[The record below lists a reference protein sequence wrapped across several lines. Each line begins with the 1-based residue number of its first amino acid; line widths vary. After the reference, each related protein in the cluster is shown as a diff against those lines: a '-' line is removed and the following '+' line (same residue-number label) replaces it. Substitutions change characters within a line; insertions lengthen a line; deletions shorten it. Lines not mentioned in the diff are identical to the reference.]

1 MKTFVRCGHLFT
13 GQEDDARAGETLV
26 FDEAGMLDYVGP
38 AKAAPRPARN
48 DHVLDYSAWFV
59 MPGLVDVHTHLAY
72 GNAKSEEDIDLYS
85 PLEFRTLRGMFF
97 AQKVAAA
104 GFTAICSPGDAG
116 QISLSIRNAIRA
128 GLFDGPRVMAA
139 GRYVTTHQG
148 LTDWYPTWIGA
159 PETSIGK
166 LVTTS
171 AEAVEEIRRQ
181 VKDGVDCIKIALD
194 GIQRR
199 ENGELVAAF
208 TQDETEIMVRET
220 HRLGKKAIAHAR
232 GREATLYAARSGIDL
247 IFHANHLDGEC
258 IAAMLETGSTVCP
271 TLTHPRN
278 TIDFTQP
285 HDPAFQRGRP
295 ESTRREYDIGC
306 ANWKKARA
314 AGVPLLT
321 GTDTGF
327 AVTPYGEWN
336 ARELE
341 LFVDDL
347 GFTPAAAL
355 RAASGLHDRGRP
367 DRRARTGSR
376 RRFHRPRLL
385 ASQRHPAVAGPKPD
399 QSRPHRRQGDP
410 HPRPRLRSAPGYRLR
425 TGQLDRSLHPRAGRR
440 IAPAAPPPRRRR
452 VAVSSLTAGE
462 KPALASKK
470 RP

>member
-1 MKTFVRCGHLFT
+1 MKTFVRCGQLFT
-13 GQEDDARAGETLV
+13 GREDEARPGDVLV
-26 FDEAGMLDYVGP
+26 FDQRGSIDYAGP
-38 AKAAPRPARN
+38 ETEAPRRTRGDRTLN
-48 DHVLDYSAWFV
+48 YSDCFV
-59 MPGLVDVHTHLAY
+59 MPGLIDVHTHLAY

-85 PLEFRTLRGMFF
+85 PLEFRALRGMFF

-139 GRYVTTHQG
+139 GRYLTTHQG
-148 LTDWYPTWIGA
+148 LTDWYPSWIGA

-166 LVTTS
+166 LVNGNT
-171 AEAVEEIRRQ
+171 EAVEEIRRQ
-181 VKDGVDCIKIALD
+181 VKDGVDCVKIALD

-199 ENGELVAAF
+199 ENGELIAAF
-208 TQDETEIMVRET
+208 TQEETDIMVREI
-220 HRLGKKAIAHAR
+220 HRLGKKAVAHAR
-232 GREATLYAARSGIDL
+232 GREATLYAARAGVDL

-258 IAAMLETGSTVCP
+258 IEAMIDTGSMVSP

-285 HDPAFQRGRP
+285 HEPAFLKGRP
-295 ESTRREYDIGC
+295 EHAQREYEIGC

-314 AGVPLLT
+314 AGVPMLT

-355 RAASGLHDRGRP
+355 RAATEINARFMTEGDRIGALEPGKSADFIALDASPLADIRVLQDRSRLRAVYIAGKEIRIP
-367 DRRARTGSR
+367 DRPYD
-376 RRFHRPRLL
+376 PRQVTDFALTNWTEL
-385 ASQRHPAVAGPKPD
+385 YTRERVAD
-399 QSRPHRRQGDP
+399 LRRQQAP
-410 HPRPRLRSAPGYRLR
+410 HL
-425 TGQLDRSLHPRAGRR
+425 
-440 IAPAAPPPRRRR
+440 AA
-452 VAVSSLTAGE
+452 AE
-462 KPALASKK
+462 
-470 RP
+470 

>member
-1 MKTFVRCGHLFT
+1 MRTFVRCGQLFS
-13 GQEDDARAGETLV
+13 GREDDARKGEIFV
-26 FDEAGMLDYVGP
+26 FDQQGIIEYAGAEAGSPPRTRSDRMLDYSG
-38 AKAAPRPARN
+38 A
-48 DHVLDYSAWFV
+48 FV
-59 MPGLVDVHTHLAY
+59 MPGLIDVHTHLAY

-97 AQKVAAA
+97 AQKMVAA
-104 GFTAICSPGDAG
+104 GFTALCSPGDAG

-139 GRYVTTHQG
+139 GPYITSHQG

-166 LVTTS
+166 LVTTA

-181 VKDGVDCIKIALD
+181 TKNGVDCVKIAMD

-199 ENGELVAAF
+199 DDDGSLVAAF
-208 TQDETEIMVRET
+208 TQEETDIMVREI
-220 HRLGKKAIAHAR
+220 HRHGKKAVVHAR
-232 GREATLYAARSGIDL
+232 GREATLYSARAGADL
-247 IFHANHLDGEC
+247 IFHANHLDDEC
-258 IAAMLETGSTVCP
+258 IAAMLTNGCLLSP
-271 TLTHPRN
+271 TMTQPKN
-278 TIDFTQP
+278 VIEFTQP
-285 HDPAFQRGRP
+285 HEPAGQRGRP
-295 ESTRREYDIGC
+295 QHAQREYEIGC

-355 RAASGLHDRGRP
+355 RAATEVNARFMTEGDHLGALEPGRAADFIVLDASPLADIRVLQDRNRLQAVYIAGKEIRIP
-367 DRRARTGSR
+367 DRPYDPRQVTDFALSNWTELYTRAR
-376 RRFHRPRLL
+376 
-385 ASQRHPAVAGPKPD
+385 VAEL
-399 QSRPHRRQGDP
+399 RQ
-410 HPRPRLRSAPGYRLR
+410 PRPIL
-425 TGQLDRSLHPRAGRR
+425 
-440 IAPAAPPPRRRR
+440 AA
-452 VAVSSLTAGE
+452 AE
-462 KPALASKK
+462 
-470 RP
+470 